1 MSRWHTKEMEK
12 ALSPINFLLFI
23 RWNCNVIMSN
33 LEPHGGEN
41 FKNKII
47 QILKTKAEHEES
59 ILGPDSLELPWQP

>member
-1 MSRWHTKEMEK
+1 
-12 ALSPINFLLFI
+12 
-23 RWNCNVIMSN
+23 MSN

-59 ILGPDSLELPWQP
+59 ILGPDSLELPWQPWMIYPEMKNFFYILCKPLLFLFSIYQ